1 MPTGARSSRTRKATR
16 RSRRAAT
23 SSAPRGDAY
32 DVAVRYLGPRPR
44 SVAEITRHLRSKR
57 FDDAAIDKAI
67 DTLRAQRYLDDE
79 TFARYWVEQRDEH
92 RPRGERAIV
101 SELMQ
106 KGVAREVI
114 EVVLGER
121 EPDADVK
128 RAREAIRRP
137 ITRWQAMDEAERK
150 RKIHQYLAQRGFSYD
165 VIEEVVE
172 HPVEESTE

>member
-1 MPTGARSSRTRKATR
+1 VKR
-16 RSRRAAT
+16 RSIT
-23 SSAPRGDAY
+23 EPRGTAY
-32 DVAVRYLGPRPR
+32 ETAVRFLGPRPR
-44 SVAEITRHLRSKR
+44 SVGEIRRHLRSKR
-57 FDDAAIDKAI
+57 FDDAAIDQAV
-67 DTLRAQRYLDDE
+67 DQLRAQRYIDDE
-79 TFARYWVEQRDEH
+79 AFARYWVEQRDTH

-114 EVVLGER
+114 DLVLGER

-137 ITRWQAMDEAERK
+137 ITRWLTLSDIERK

-165 VIEEVVE
+165 VIEEVLA
-172 HPVEESTE
+172 HPEADEQ